1 LVSKIEAERYGI
13 TGGIKITN
21 IRNGRIRNMGI
32 PEDFIITSLNKKQ
45 YSKAEELISDL
56 EKTRGQIVIEGI
68 YSNGSRGFFSFYT
81 Y

>member
-1 LVSKIEAERYGI
+1 
-13 TGGIKITN
+13 
-21 IRNGRIRNMGI
+21 MGI